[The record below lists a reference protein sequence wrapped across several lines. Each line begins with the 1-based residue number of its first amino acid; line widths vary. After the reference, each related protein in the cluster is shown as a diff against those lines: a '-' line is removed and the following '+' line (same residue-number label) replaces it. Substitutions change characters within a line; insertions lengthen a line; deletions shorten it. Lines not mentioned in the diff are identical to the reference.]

1 MITTDEK
8 ISEKDIKLKDSEL
21 YRLELE
27 SQKRPQENI
36 FDPEIRV
43 PFPGKDQHLV
53 SKLKLMSRSVQSFKL
68 DDQRHLEDLQNNL
81 QQYDIM
87 LKQQER
93 Q

>member
-21 YRLELE
+21 HRLELE

-36 FDPEIRV
+36 FDPEIKV
-43 PFPGKDQHLV
+43 TLPDKDGQLV

-87 LKQQER
+87 LKQRER

>member
-8 ISEKDIKLKDSEL
+8 ISEIDIKLKDSEL

-36 FDPEIRV
+36 FDPEIKV
-43 PFPGKDQHLV
+43 TLPDKDGQLV

-81 QQYDIM
+81 QQYDIL
-87 LKQQER
+87 LKQRER

>member
-36 FDPEIRV
+36 FDPEIKV
-43 PFPGKDQHLV
+43 TLPDKDGQLV

-81 QQYDIM
+81 QQYDIL
-87 LKQQER
+87 LKQRER

>member
-36 FDPEIRV
+36 FDPEIKV
-43 PFPGKDQHLV
+43 TLPDKDGQLV

-68 DDQRHLEDLQNNL
+68 DDQIHLEDLQNNL